1 MLKQKYKAK
10 VWLIKL
16 RYLIIKKVF
25 SFHRYFLPFLKSI
38 IDFFFC
44 LPVGKT
50 SVIHMEMFC
59 PIELDD

>member
-16 RYLIIKKVF
+16 RYLTIKKVF

-38 IDFFFC
+38 IDIFFLFAC
-44 LPVGKT
+44 RKNQCHTYGNVLSDRVG
-50 SVIHMEMFC
+50 
-59 PIELDD
+59 